1 MKLLSYEV
9 EDKVK
14 VGLLLGERIVDLESA
29 CTKLLNE
36 GFPSDMLS
44 LLERGDQE
52 MSKIRSIKLDALNR
66 QPEHVRAMSFSL
78 RTARI
83 LAPHPPSEEEH
94 YLSGF
99 ELC

>member
-36 GFPSDMLS
+36 GFPSDNAFS
-44 LLERGDQE
+44 SRERG
-52 MSKIRSIKLDALNR
+52 
-66 QPEHVRAMSFSL
+66 
-78 RTARI
+78 
-83 LAPHPPSEEEH
+83 
-94 YLSGF
+94 
-99 ELC
+99 